1 MVRKSDGVNMRIS
14 LIFIF
19 GLVLAISAMGVHG
32 EKPGFTS
39 HQQFV
44 PQNSD
49 SNPVDFS
56 GAPTSGR
63 APLMVMFSD
72 LSKGNPSGWVWDFG
86 DGYSS
91 GGEDPVHTYSNG
103 GVYTVRLTVQYPDGS
118 TKTQVKER
126 YIQVNPLPL
135 VANFNADPQSGKVPL
150 TVQFSDLSTGA
161 MVWLWDFGDG
171 TPAIST
177 PDPSHT
183 FTGPGTYSVTLKVSN
198 EQGES
203 KSHKIDIQAFSP
215 ELLSAEFVGTPRS
228 GAVPLSVH
236 FADKSSGEISSRI
249 WDFGD
254 GTRDS
259 VERPTHTYIHEG
271 TYPVSL
277 TIWDKQ
283 GNTDTESKLQ
293 YITVRN
299 ESPLVESIPIS
310 AGWNFVSVPK
320 NLAPGRDTAQ
330 IFEHIDVSGHSALL
344 YEPSQ
349 GWVPLLRTTQIKPFM
364 AIWIYSAKKDSV
376 PLSYD
381 VSSQKVQPRMLS
393 QGWNAVGF
401 FEIWSVEARKALSSV
416 RDGWQDC
423 LGFNSVQQR
432 YESMIVK
439 GVNDETA
446 VYPFQ
451 GYWVYMSKPGILSE
465 IQ

>member
-1 MVRKSDGVNMRIS
+1 MSRIS
-14 LIFIF
+14 VIFI
-19 GLVLAISAMGVHG
+19 LALALAISAMSVYGD
-32 EKPGFTS
+32 EPGFTS

-44 PQNSD
+44 TQNVG

-91 GGEDPVHTYSNG
+91 GGEDPVHTYANG

-118 TKTQVKER
+118 SKTQVKEK

-135 VANFNADPQSGKVPL
+135 EANFSAAPQSGKAPL
-150 TVQFSDLSTGA
+150 TVQFSDLSTGG
-161 MVWLWDFGDG
+161 MVWFWDFGDG
-171 TPAIST
+171 SPASSI

-183 FTGPGTYSVTLKVSN
+183 FTGPGSYSVTLKISN

-203 KSHKIDIQAFSP
+203 KSHKMDIQVLLSEP
-215 ELLSAEFVGTPRS
+215 LSAEFVGTPRS
-228 GAVPLSVH
+228 GAAPLSVQ
-236 FADKSSGEISSRI
+236 FSDKSSGEISSWI

-259 VERPTHTYIHEG
+259 IESPTHTYIHEG
-271 TYPVSL
+271 TYPVTL
-277 TIWDKQ
+277 TIRDNH
-283 GNTDTESKLQ
+283 GNTDTEEKLQ
-293 YITVRN
+293 YVSVRN
-299 ESPLVESIPIS
+299 ESPLIDSIPIS

-320 NLAPGRDTAQ
+320 NLAPGKDTAQ
-330 IFEHIDVSGHSALL
+330 IFEHIDVAGHSALQ

-364 AIWIYSAKKDSV
+364 AFWIYSAKTDSV

-381 VSSQKVQPRMLS
+381 STSQKIQPRMLS

-401 FEIWSVEARKALSSV
+401 SEISSVEARKALSSI
-416 RDGWQDC
+416 RDEWQDC
-423 LGFNSVQQR
+423 LGFNATLQR
-432 YESMIVK
+432 YDGMIVK

-446 VYPFQ
+446 VHPFE
-451 GYWVYMSKPGILSE
+451 GYWVYMSKPGTISE
-465 IQ
+465 IKT